1 MNAIDLT
8 LLRQSYINDPDFYR
22 LPDKVSGDFALC
34 FTEALCA
41 LGEATDK
48 ISALEE
54 QACLLRDDRRELKKL
69 LQEQI
74 LFLRVSSN
82 KNNRLERATR
92 IEQELLEFAK
102 EI

>member
-1 MNAIDLT
+1 MNDIELT
-8 LLRQSYINDPDFYR
+8 LLRQSHIDDPNFYR
-22 LPDKVSGDFALC
+22 LPNKVSDDFAPC

-41 LGEATDK
+41 LDEATDK

-69 LQEQI
+69 LQEQVS
-74 LFLRVSSN
+74 FLRESPD